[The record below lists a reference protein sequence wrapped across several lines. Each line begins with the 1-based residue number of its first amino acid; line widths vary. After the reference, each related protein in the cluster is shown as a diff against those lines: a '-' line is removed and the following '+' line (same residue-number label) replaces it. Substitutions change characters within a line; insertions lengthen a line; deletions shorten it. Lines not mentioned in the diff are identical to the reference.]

1 MYEQTN
7 TMMETKTSFQI
18 PQLLDGDNFTSEDLA
33 DDMEGLRLSFTR
45 IKIPGGGHLQFE
57 IPSGNPD
64 VPDYAPYL
72 EGVILYSHN
81 SNAYWPEGSEY
92 DDDQPPLC
100 QSFDGKVGYG
110 EPGGT
115 CADCVLNQ
123 FGSDGNNKGKA
134 CKNMRMLYL
143 LRSGEYMPI
152 QIALPPTSLMPYIG
166 MEDDFKLCKLAFLYA
181 YDCIASRC
189 RQIRT
194 QKEYSAKALRE
205 MCNSYGWGFCRGL
218 SAAFQ
223 KQEAEHQEWGL
234 VMVVP
239 QAVEDAVSK
248 MKRSSYKI
256 SSTSSMNRQYAAMGY
271 ADGQEFDM
279 RRRLEPSA

>member
-1 MYEQTN
+1 MI
-7 TMMETKTSFQI
+7 F
-18 PQLLDGDNFTSEDLA
+18 
-33 DDMEGLRLSFTR
+33 
-45 IKIPGGGHLQFE
+45 
-57 IPSGNPD
+57 
-64 VPDYAPYL
+64 
-72 EGVILYSHN
+72 
-81 SNAYWPEGSEY
+81 
-92 DDDQPPLC
+92 
-100 QSFDGKVGYG
+100 
-110 EPGGT
+110 
-115 CADCVLNQ
+115 
-123 FGSDGNNKGKA
+123 
-134 CKNMRMLYL
+134 
-143 LRSGEYMPI
+143 
-152 QIALPPTSLMPYIG
+152 
-166 MEDDFKLCKLAFLYA
+166 
-181 YDCIASRC
+181 YDCISSRC

-256 SSTSSMNRQYAAMGY
+256 SSTSSMNRQYATMGY

-279 RRRLEPSA
+279 HRRLEPSA

>member
-7 TMMETKTSFQI
+7 TMMETKTTFQI
-18 PQLLDGDNFTSEDLA
+18 PQLLDGDDFTSEDLA

-152 QIALPPTSLMPYIG
+152 QIALPPTSLMPYTRFVN
-166 MEDDFKLCKLAFLYA
+166 EAFL
-181 YDCIASRC
+181 S
-189 RQIRT
+189 
-194 QKEYSAKALRE
+194 
-205 MCNSYGWGFCRGL
+205 
-218 SAAFQ
+218 
-223 KQEAEHQEWGL
+223 
-234 VMVVP
+234 
-239 QAVEDAVSK
+239 
-248 MKRSSYKI
+248 
-256 SSTSSMNRQYAAMGY
+256 
-271 ADGQEFDM
+271 
-279 RRRLEPSA
+279 RRRKVCTGVVRIGLKKASAPPLCQPFGVTTNTPFFFTRPANTPRAMACARPTDRMEAPRMSFHGQSMVRR

>member
-18 PQLLDGDNFTSEDLA
+18 PQLLDGDDFTSEDLA

-100 QSFDGKVGYG
+100 QSFD
-110 EPGGT
+110 E
-115 CADCVLNQ
+115 
-123 FGSDGNNKGKA
+123 
-134 CKNMRMLYL
+134 
-143 LRSGEYMPI
+143 RSATVSP
-152 QIALPPTSLMPYIG
+152 AAPVRTAFSTSLAATG
-166 MEDDFKLCKLAFLYA
+166 TTRGRHA
-181 YDCIASRC
+181 
-189 RQIRT
+189 RT
-194 QKEYSAKALRE
+194 
-205 MCNSYGWGFCRGL
+205 
-218 SAAFQ
+218 
-223 KQEAEHQEWGL
+223 
-234 VMVVP
+234 
-239 QAVEDAVSK
+239 
-248 MKRSSYKI
+248 
-256 SSTSSMNRQYAAMGY
+256 
-271 ADGQEFDM
+271 
-279 RRRLEPSA
+279 

>member
-18 PQLLDGDNFTSEDLA
+18 PQLLDGDDFTSEDLA

-123 FGSDGNNKGKA
+123 FGSDGNNKQEYAGHLPA
-134 CKNMRMLYL
+134 AQRRVYAHSDCAAAYQPDALYP
-143 LRSGEYMPI
+143 LR
-152 QIALPPTSLMPYIG
+152 Q
-166 MEDDFKLCKLAFLYA
+166 
-181 YDCIASRC
+181 
-189 RQIRT
+189 
-194 QKEYSAKALRE
+194 
-205 MCNSYGWGFCRGL
+205 
-218 SAAFQ
+218 
-223 KQEAEHQEWGL
+223 
-234 VMVVP
+234 
-239 QAVEDAVSK
+239 
-248 MKRSSYKI
+248 
-256 SSTSSMNRQYAAMGY
+256 
-271 ADGQEFDM
+271 
-279 RRRLEPSA
+279 

>member
-100 QSFDGKVGYG
+100 QSFDGKVGYSSFVKG
-110 EPGGT
+110 ADIYAT
-115 CADCVLNQ
+115 CYL
-123 FGSDGNNKGKA
+123 GS
-134 CKNMRMLYL
+134 
-143 LRSGEYMPI
+143 
-152 QIALPPTSLMPYIG
+152 
-166 MEDDFKLCKLAFLYA
+166 
-181 YDCIASRC
+181 
-189 RQIRT
+189 
-194 QKEYSAKALRE
+194 
-205 MCNSYGWGFCRGL
+205 
-218 SAAFQ
+218 
-223 KQEAEHQEWGL
+223 
-234 VMVVP
+234 
-239 QAVEDAVSK
+239 
-248 MKRSSYKI
+248 
-256 SSTSSMNRQYAAMGY
+256 
-271 ADGQEFDM
+271 
-279 RRRLEPSA
+279 

>member
-18 PQLLDGDNFTSEDLA
+18 PQLLDGDDFTSEDLA

-143 LRSGEYMPI
+143 LRSGEYMPLLI
-152 QIALPPTSLMPYIG
+152 SLPPTSIKPFKEFLNRAFVYRRRATYGSLIQIG
-166 MEDDFKLCKLAFLYA
+166 LKKENNGSNDYSVATFRLVRDFQGEELA
-181 YDCIASRC
+181 
-189 RQIRT
+189 QIRAYANGF
-194 QKEYSAKALRE
+194 KEQIKAINIQRALINEEQRTNDCDYVIPESATAPGSPDG
-205 MCNSYGWGFCRGL
+205 SY
-218 SAAFQ
+218 
-223 KQEAEHQEWGL
+223 
-234 VMVVP
+234 VVG
-239 QAVEDAVSK
+239 E
-248 MKRSSYKI
+248 I
-256 SSTSSMNRQYAAMGY
+256 
-271 ADGQEFDM
+271 DGNYEK
-279 RRRLEPSA
+279 LPA